1 MEIIDLKERIAEQE
15 PSPSNYTMREKLV
28 ANILYYS
35 KKKFEERDQL
45 LKLTFE
51 SEAQLVDRLISI
63 LDYYYDQAQETQ
75 Q

>member
-1 MEIIDLKERIAEQE
+1 MEIIELQEHIQE
-15 PSPSNYTMREKLV
+15 PSPSNYTVREKLV

-35 KKKFEERDQL
+35 KEKFEERDQL
-45 LKLTFE
+45 LKLAFE

-63 LDYYYDQAQETQ
+63 LDYYYDQTQEIQ